1 MTNDE
6 SFSYHTT
13 FAAPAYLAIL
23 LLLPVLWWYSYRRLA
38 GLGGLRRWL
47 ALLLRTLV
55 VVLFVLAAADLQI
68 VRSNDHLTVIYLL
81 DQSLSIPE
89 EKRAAMIKYVR
100 DEVHAHRHDKDR
112 AGVIVFGR
120 DAAIELPPFD
130 DDLQMGNSI
139 ESHFDPQATNIAA
152 AMKLAQATFPEDAA
166 RRIVLVTDGNQNQ
179 GNALEQAQALASA
192 SIGIDVVPI
201 RYHARADV
209 AVERVIL
216 PSDVRLNQPFDLRV
230 VLSNNS
236 DPKPGDKGEVPGRLR
251 ITKIV
256 DDQPVDAHGKNT

>member
-1 MTNDE
+1 M
-6 SFSYHTT
+6 FSYHPT

-23 LLLPVLWWYSYRRLA
+23 LVLPVLWWYSYRRLA
-38 GLGGLRRWL
+38 GWAACGVGWPCCSARWWSCSWSWRRPTC
-47 ALLLRTLV
+47 R
-55 VVLFVLAAADLQI
+55 I

-89 EKRAAMIKYVR
+89 AKRAAMIKYVK
-100 DEVHAHRHDKDR
+100 DEVHAHRRDKDR

-120 DAAIELPPFD
+120 EAAIELPPFD

-139 ESHFDPQATNIAA
+139 ESLFDPQATNIAA

-179 GNALEQAQALASA
+179 GNALEQAQAAA
-192 SIGIDVVPI
+192 AAGIGIDVVPI

-216 PSDVRLNQPFDLRV
+216 PGEVRLNQPFDLRV
-230 VLSNNS
+230 VLSNNCE
-236 DPKPGDKGEVPGRLR
+236 PKPGDKGEVPGRLR

-256 DDQPVDAHGKNT
+256 DDQPVGSPGKST